1 MRKTRVFVQS
11 SLQPGQESVIEGDAA
26 HHLINVLRVKIGQAI
41 VVFNGDGGCFD
52 VEIVGISKNLVVI
65 IPRHFHQDNRESP
78 LQLTLIQGI
87 SRGQHMDYTV
97 QKAVELGVTAI
108 VPVFTTFSNVKL
120 TDERAS
126 KRLDHW
132 QKIIIGACE
141 QSGRNIVPVIRQPVA
156 LEEWVSADTNRLR
169 LVLHPD
175 ASDSLSAIKMENSGL
190 SLLCGPE
197 GGLSDQELAICLAG
211 GYEKVTIGPRILRT
225 ETAALAAIAICQSRF
240 GDMR

>member
-11 SLQPGQESVIEGDAA
+11 TLQPGQESVIEGDAA
-26 HHLINVLRVKIGQAI
+26 HHLVNVLRVKIGQPL
-41 VVFNGDGGCFD
+41 VVFNGDGGCFEVD
-52 VEIVGISKNLVVI
+52 IIAISKKSVLI
-65 IPRHFHQDNRESP
+65 IPRCFIEDNRESP
-78 LQLTLIQGI
+78 LELTLVQGI

-97 QKAVELGVTAI
+97 QKAVELGVSVI
-108 VPVFTTFSNVKL
+108 VPVFTAFSNVKL
-120 TDERAS
+120 SDERAS

-141 QSGRNIVPVIRQPVA
+141 QSGRNIVPVIKQPVA
-156 LEEWVSADTNRLR
+156 LEDWVSADTNKLR

-175 ASDSLSAIKMENSGL
+175 TPDSLSTIKMENPGI

-197 GGLSDQELAICLAG
+197 GGLSDQELAICVAG
-211 GYEKVTIGPRILRT
+211 GYEKISIGPRILRT

-240 GDMR
+240 GDI

>member
-26 HHLINVLRVKIGQAI
+26 HHLINVLRVKISQAI

-52 VEIVGISKNLVVI
+52 VDIVGISKKSVVI
-65 IPRHFHQDNRESP
+65 LPRHFHQDNRESP

-175 ASDSLSAIKMENSGL
+175 AADSLSAIKMENSGL